1 MKQSASQASK
11 QLEQSF
17 QLFNQ
22 VSAQL
27 SETYRELEA
36 RVATLS
42 AELDQARAQGRDQG
56 DEKRRVADRFHTLLK
71 ALPAGAVVL
80 DGAGRVQECNPAAED
95 LLGEPLCG
103 ESWVE
108 VIKRA
113 FAPRLGEVHEVSLRD
128 GRLVSISTQPLGE
141 EPGQIV
147 LLHDVTEA
155 RALQERLNRH
165 KRLSAMGEM
174 AASLAHQIRTP
185 MSAAT
190 LYASQLKNARLDEAG
205 RVRFAGKVLASLNH
219 LESMV
224 NDMLIFAKGGSAG
237 DDDIELGELLGE
249 LYESMEAAL
258 TQANAELSIDQPVN
272 RVCLRGNRQ
281 ALLGALQN
289 LINNAI
295 QACDKDARLH
305 IGLAHARARAEAPG
319 VLLSVSD
326 NGPGIAADVRE
337 RLFEPFFTTRSRG
350 TGLGLAVVQAVA
362 RAHDGA
368 VWVESE
374 PGQGATFTLFL
385 PVQTENERARHAS
398 TPRGAT
404 DAPPI
409 HDMARAAGI

>member
-22 VSAQL
+22 VSMQL
-27 SETYRELEA
+27 SESYHELEA
-36 RVATLS
+36 RVAMLS
-42 AELDQARAQGRDQG
+42 AELELARAQGRDQG

-80 DGAGRVQECNPAAED
+80 DGAGRVQESNPAAEE
-95 LLGEPLCG
+95 LLGEPLRG
-103 ESWVE
+103 ESWVK
-108 VIKRA
+108 VIQRA
-113 FAPRLGEVHEVSLRD
+113 FAPRVDEVHEISLRD

-155 RALQERLNRH
+155 RVLQERLNRH

-185 MSAAT
+185 MSSAM
-190 LYASQLKNARLDEAG
+190 LYASQLKSARLDDRG
-205 RVRFAGKVLASLNH
+205 RVRFAGKILSSLSH

-237 DDDIELGELLGE
+237 EDTIELGGLLLELQ
-249 LYESMEAAL
+249 ESMEGMLA
-258 TQANAELSIDQPVN
+258 QAEAVLSLKNQTGEAS
-272 RVCLRGNRQ
+272 LRGNRQ

-295 QACDKDARLH
+295 QACGKGARLE
-305 IGLAHARARAEAPG
+305 INMAPAQARAETQG

-326 NGPGIAADVRE
+326 NGPGIPDDVRE
-337 RLFEPFFTTRSRG
+337 RLFEPFFTTHTRG

-368 VWVESE
+368 VWVDSES
-374 PGQGATFTLFL
+374 GRGATFTLFL
-385 PVQTENERARHAS
+385 PVQSQAARKSNESSIGSALPENEQARVAAS
-398 TPRGAT
+398 
-404 DAPPI
+404 
-409 HDMARAAGI
+409 